1 MTTQQKQVTENVTE
15 QYAENVAVQ
24 VPVTVMT
31 TQQKQVTE
39 NVTAAVC

>member
-1 MTTQQKQVTENVTE
+1 MTTQQKQVTENVTQ

-31 TQQKQVTE
+31 SPDETGHGE
-39 NVTAAVC
+39 RHSAIR